1 MDGMPAAPR
10 QLTVI
15 GDSGV
20 YGWGDREGGGWCER
34 LRRSWM
40 QTPEAPVVYSLGV
53 RGDGLENVARRWD
66 AEWRA
71 RGELRRQTPAGL
83 LLAVGLN
90 DSARVGRADG
100 RPQLSVE
107 AYRFGVEQL
116 MRSMKPLTHV
126 LVMGLTP
133 VDEQAMPFAGCL
145 WYSNTSIAVYE
156 AQLEEACL
164 DADVPFLPLHKAMQ
178 EQPGWLGWLEP
189 DGIHLNAAGHH
200 WIHQRLLHWSGLLDW
215 AGFECRTQA
224 TPLWG

>member
-1 MDGMPAAPR
+1 MPAAPR

-40 QTPEAPVVYSLGV
+40 QTPDAPVVYPLGV
-53 RGDGLENVARRWD
+53 RGDGLENVSKRWE
-66 AEWRA
+66 AEWGG
-71 RGELRRQTPAGL
+71 RGELRRQTPGGL

-90 DSARVGRADG
+90 DTARVGRVDG

-116 MRSMKPLTHV
+116 LRAIGPRTHV
-126 LVMGLTP
+126 LVLGLTA
-133 VDEQAMPFAGCL
+133 VDEHPMPFGGCL
-145 WYSNTSIAVYE
+145 WYTNSAIAVYE
-156 AQLEEACL
+156 SQLEEACL
-164 DADVPFLPLHKAMQ
+164 EADVPFLPLHQAMQ
-178 EQPGWLGWLEP
+178 NQPNWLSWMEA

-200 WIHQRLLHWSGLLDW
+200 WIHQQVMAWPALLSW
-215 AGFECRTQA
+215 AGLEARTQV
-224 TPLWG
+224 TPLWS